1 MVVTIMQPGY
11 RILVNMALFTPT
23 AFFANRGT
31 TPSPFDPTD
40 LGIWSWLSM
49 NRGSIGSSSSITS
62 ITDIGSGGTSWNVG
76 GSAGNQYATRT
87 TTSGITYNGSNAVIA
102 AFDGTGDYWRTN
114 NFVTITDGSGNTY
127 IVMLC
132 YVYNPQQ
139 KNDSIFSLSGTRDFQ
154 ISSNNGSSWSGQ
166 FVMDGISSTSVLDFY
181 SDNGTTRNYTFQWNI
196 FAFIFNK
203 TGNQIYG
210 RINGYSL
217 SNTASYS
224 SSLTSGYARLPVNRL
239 GTRRLQMD
247 VAECMIVRDK
257 PGTSTNTSIE
267 NLEKLEGW
275 IAWTYGTEG
284 RLNPTHPYANA
295 APKTGS

>member
-1 MVVTIMQPGY
+1 
-11 RILVNMALFTPT
+11 MALFTPT
-23 AFFANRGT
+23 AFFSYQSTN
-31 TPSPFDPTD
+31 PKPFDPTD

-49 NRGSIGSSSSITS
+49 NGGSISTNSSITS
-62 ITDIGSGGTSWNVG
+62 ITDLGSGSTPWAVG
-76 GSAGNQYATRT
+76 GSAGTSFAQRS
-87 TTSGITYNGSNAVIA
+87 TTSAITYNGGNAVIA
-102 AFDGTGDYWRTN
+102 KFDGGTDYWRTS
-114 NFVTITDGSGNTY
+114 NFSTITDGSGNTY

-139 KNDSIFSLSGTRDFQ
+139 KNDSIVSIGGTRDFQ
-154 ISSNNGSSWSGQ
+154 VSTSNGSSWSGQ
-166 FVMDGISSTSVLDFY
+166 IDMDGLSSTNTLSWY
-181 SDNGTTRNYTFQWNI
+181 SDNGTTRNYTLQWNI
-196 FAFIFNK
+196 FAFVFNK

-217 SNTASYS
+217 SNTVTYS
-224 SSLTSGYARLPVNRL
+224 NAITSGYVRLPTNRL

-247 VAECMIVRDK
+247 MAEMMIVRGR

-275 IAWTYGTEG
+275 IAWAYGTEG
-284 RLNPTHPYANA
+284 RLNPSHSYANA